1 MAGLDIGLPS
11 WPHDW
16 LTAHIDWCLRILR
29 RQRATGAITSKKQY
43 CSEQAKQQLCTSS
56 TLFCYFPSLPTNQT
70 SSSFLSTHEQKGDKF
85 YRIYL
90 SSGVILFLQL
100 QLNFP
105 AINKNDEKFERIRS
119 QFFSDMTRLK
129 FVWKPV
135 LKTPFVTVMVNFMW
149 EARVNLLE

>member
-16 LTAHIDWCLRILR
+16 LTAHIDWCLRMLR

-70 SSSFLSTHEQKGDKF
+70 SSSFLSTHEQKGDNF

-90 SSGVILFLQL
+90 SSEVILFLQL

-129 FVWKPV
+129 PV
-135 LKTPFVTVMVNFMW
+135 LKIPFVTVMVNFMW